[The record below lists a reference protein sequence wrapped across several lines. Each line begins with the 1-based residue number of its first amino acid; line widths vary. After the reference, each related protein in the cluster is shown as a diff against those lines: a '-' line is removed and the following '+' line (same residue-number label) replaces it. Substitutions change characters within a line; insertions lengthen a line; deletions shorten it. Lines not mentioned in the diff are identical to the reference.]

1 MSEVS
6 LKTDIDNLLNNL
18 STSDRLLQ
26 LDALLIQGEQIE
38 CPLEQQFVPGMWIR
52 ERMVPAL
59 TLFTTYTWRKTHP
72 FYCSMGELLIWDEKT
87 GWQHFKAPCRG
98 LTLAGTKRIVY
109 AITDVVWSTFHPAAF
124 IKGNEDGWSENKKQK
139 LIQKLEDIWL
149 EKYENKY
156 LPEQAQIK

>member
-52 ERMVPAL
+52 ERAVPAE
-59 TLFTTYTWRKTHP
+59 TLFTTFTWKISHP

-109 AITDVVWSTFHPAAF
+109 AITDVVWTTFHSASF
-124 IKGNEDGWSENKKQK
+124 IKGEEDNLPEKAKNK
-139 LIQKLEDIWL
+139 LIKKLENIWL
-149 EKYENKY
+149 EKYQNSY
-156 LPEQAQIK
+156 LHLTEIKS